1 MIKQFFSKLAIYI
14 LLIVGSAIFLVPLFW
29 MISTALKP
37 IDQTMSMPPSWIA
50 YRLFADFD
58 GKQTSVK
65 TGETLTAPSL
75 IVTTKEGEKKIVSP
89 DQIVKGKLVGKNRAG
104 ETIKTPVTVLKEIP
118 ASPEQP
124 WVRII
129 PEEAMVAIQAGKGDA
144 TLGST
149 WDFVPVDSLRK
160 ERALRWDNFGKAI
173 KAMGIQEFDARAL
186 ANDWLGF
193 LPGPVVGKVST
204 YLYEHMSTRAKNIF
218 SMTFVMY
225 LKNTL
230 ILCILTVIGTVFS
243 SALAAYGFARIPWRG
258 RNKVFVIA
266 LATMMIPFPV
276 VMVPIYC
283 MFKAVGWIGS
293 LRPLWVGSFLAGAFN
308 VFLLRQ
314 FFMTI
319 PKDLSDAARIDGC
332 SEWRIFWQII
342 LPLSKPSLMVIGL
355 FQFMGTW
362 NDFLGPLIYL
372 TNQKDFTLA
381 LGLQFYQSQQGG
393 TEWHYLMA
401 ASTLVV
407 LPIIVLFFFT
417 QKTFIEGISMTGIKG

>member
-1 MIKQFFSKLAIYI
+1 MKHFLGRLIIYI
-14 LLIVGSAIFLVPLFW
+14 LLIGGSVIFLVPLFW
-29 MISTALKP
+29 MLSTALKP
-37 IDQTMSMPPSWIA
+37 IDQSMSMPPTWIP
-50 YRLFADFD
+50 YRIYTMLD
-58 GKQTSVK
+58 GKRTSVK
-65 TGETLTAPSL
+65 TGETVSAPSL
-75 IVTTKEGEKKIVSP
+75 VVKLTETGEKRVVSP
-89 DQIVKGKLVGKNRAG
+89 AQLVKGCLLTRDRSG
-104 ETIKTPVTVLKEIP
+104 EQIQLPATVVKEIP
-118 ASPEQP
+118 ASPEHP
-124 WVRII
+124 WIRVTS
-129 PEEAMVAIQAGKGDA
+129 EEVMAVIQAGKGDVSLA
-144 TLGST
+144 SAWDMVPAETLQ
-149 WDFVPVDSLRK
+149 K
-160 ERALRWDNFGKAI
+160 ENSARWENFGGAIRALGRQDFTAQELADN
-173 KAMGIQEFDARAL
+173 
-186 ANDWLGF
+186 WLGW
-193 LPGPVVGKVST
+193 LPAST
-204 YLYEHMSTRAKNIF
+204 ANKIAQVIYDHMSPRARRAM
-218 SMTFVMY
+218 SLAFVSY

-230 ILCILTVIGTVFS
+230 VLCILTVIGTVFS

-283 MFKAVGWIGS
+283 MFKAAGWIGT
-293 LRPLWVGSFLAGAFN
+293 LRPLWIGSFVAGAFN

-332 SEWRIFWQII
+332 NEWRIFWQII
-342 LPLSKPSLMVIGL
+342 LPLSRPALMVVGL

-401 ASTLVV
+401 ASTLVA